1 MLYHTKQKV
10 SGELQRLQ
18 KLDIIDPAPGKTTW
32 LNSVLPVLK
41 HNGKMRLCL
50 DMQKAIERGRH
61 VIPKLEEILPE
72 LHNAKI
78 FSKLDLREGY
88 NQILLDEE
96 SRPVTAF
103 ATHDGVYQYKRLV
116 YGINSAFKSFQN
128 QTELVITGIKNAK
141 NISDDIIIW
150 DASQKEHGNT
160 LEKVFSRI
168 KTNCLKINKEKF
180 IFSADQLTFSG
191 HTLTSHGIAPDKKK
205 IEVISN
211 IQTPTNTSQAKSFT
225 VKNYCHQFIANF
237 STITEPLRRF
247 TKKNQKFICGKE
259 QEEAFQTLKQK
270 LTSAEIMCFYDP
282 IAETNIIVDA
292 GPKGLGA
299 ILSHKQKNRQF
310 KPILYSS
317 VALKDVESRYSQT
330 EKEALAVTWAFQHY
344 HYYIYDRYVTVCTYH
359 EPLERLLR
367 TSPTPPPRFK
377 DGSCVSK
384 LTNIQSDIDQESKM
398 RQTYYHDPP
407 AQQAPKENP
416 GEQHIHHVINEVV
429 PVSIKLSDIITDSAK
444 DEKRKEAIK
453 SLETNWCNKSSPF
466 YKIRDEF
473 TTSKNIQLKS
483 NCIVIPQPFKLK
495 ILEIAHNQYQGI
507 SKTKARLR
515 EKVWWPGLSA
525 DAKNYI
531 KSCYACRLT
540 TPSTVRCEALK
551 MSEIPKT
558 SWHTLTLDIKHPF
571 PCRTKLLVLI
581 DYHSRYPVVTSMK
594 TENSVNMIKSSEK
607 NFSLFGCPARITTD
621 NGPQFNKHIYQHT
634 T

>member
-1 MLYHTKQKV
+1 MGTLKNFKLQLHINQNITPVQQPIRRLLYHTKQKV

-32 LNSVLPVLK
+32 LNSVFPVLK

-128 QTELVITGIKNAK
+128 QIELVIMGIKNAK

-299 ILSHKQKNRQF
+299 ILSHKQKNGQF

-359 EPLERLLR
+359 EPLERLLT

-398 RQTYYHDPP
+398 RQTYYHDPLHSKH
-407 AQQAPKENP
+407 QKKIQE
-416 GEQHIHHVINEVV
+416 
-429 PVSIKLSDIITDSAK
+429 SSTFIT
-444 DEKRKEAIK
+444 
-453 SLETNWCNKSSPF
+453 
-466 YKIRDEF
+466 
-473 TTSKNIQLKS
+473 
-483 NCIVIPQPFKLK
+483 
-495 ILEIAHNQYQGI
+495 
-507 SKTKARLR
+507 
-515 EKVWWPGLSA
+515 
-525 DAKNYI
+525 
-531 KSCYACRLT
+531 
-540 TPSTVRCEALK
+540 
-551 MSEIPKT
+551 
-558 SWHTLTLDIKHPF
+558 
-571 PCRTKLLVLI
+571 
-581 DYHSRYPVVTSMK
+581 
-594 TENSVNMIKSSEK
+594 
-607 NFSLFGCPARITTD
+607 
-621 NGPQFNKHIYQHT
+621 
-634 T
+634 